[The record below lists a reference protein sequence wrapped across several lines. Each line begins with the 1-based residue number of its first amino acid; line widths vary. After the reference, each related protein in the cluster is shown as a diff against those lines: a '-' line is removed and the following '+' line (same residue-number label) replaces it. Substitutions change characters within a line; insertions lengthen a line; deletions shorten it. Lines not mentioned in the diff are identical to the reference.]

1 MYFYSFTIYWLN
13 ALREHYD
20 LKVPRNN
27 SVFFSFRRNWK
38 TGPFRCFLWCARW
51 CSVNEINCIK
61 AASHIYL
68 LLLHITKFDYLLNV
82 LAKKFLFFSGNFM
95 PSNGV
100 LYMVLNQLMNVWIIG
115 TTKVETLRSKV
126 SREVHHWATILRL
139 FNNYLI
145 LSQWIIGYNAID
157 LNLEGSAVVYKL
169 FSKWHLVFGQQQKWL
184 VVVLSWN

>member
-1 MYFYSFTIYWLN
+1 MWLTDRPFYSPGFEVGAKNWSSSRVQHRLN
-13 ALREHYD
+13 NFGPFA
-20 LKVPRNN
+20 KVLAIDGQTWHSLQSDMHDRSLCGVSTNLFLDESAGPQATFPWMN
-27 SVFFSFRRNWK
+27 SV
-38 TGPFRCFLWCARW
+38 
-51 CSVNEINCIK
+51 
-61 AASHIYL
+61 
-68 LLLHITKFDYLLNV
+68 
-82 LAKKFLFFSGNFM
+82 FFSGNFM

-184 VVVLSWN
+184 VVVVLSWN